1 MFRSTFLWGNIW
13 LTCVCILLKCILC
26 VCSSD
31 EAVNDRLKSN
41 LEEFALWVK
50 DLGTYSSSIA
60 KANVE
65 PPRWKNLC
73 SVISC

>member
-1 MFRSTFLWGNIW
+1 MTY
-13 LTCVCILLKCILC
+13 VCILLNLYN
-26 VCSSD
+26 CSSD
-31 EAVNDRLKSN
+31 EAVNDRLRSN